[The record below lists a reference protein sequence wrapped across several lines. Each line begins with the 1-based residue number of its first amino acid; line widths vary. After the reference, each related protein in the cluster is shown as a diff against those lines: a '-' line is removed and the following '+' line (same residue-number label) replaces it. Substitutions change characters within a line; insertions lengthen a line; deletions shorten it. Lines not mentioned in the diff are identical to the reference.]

1 VNKDLYN
8 SPKGEIE
15 FPKDKREHM
24 KKCFHMVKGADENT
38 EGFNRN
44 KELQTQKFIDYKQL
58 KRIKNFFDNFKNTS
72 SPEFHLLGGPGFKG
86 WVNQTLDSDRGAIDL
101 SKKAKSITSLDNQY
115 LDSHE
120 KNSDLKKHFRPSYS
134 HKKSGHKITGIE
146 EQIERINDLIK
157 KII

>member
-1 VNKDLYN
+1 MNKDLYGKEYEIPRHIVNTLKSALQKYGNN
-8 SPKGEIE
+8 SSENVKRV
-15 FPKDKREHM
+15 KDL
-24 KKCFHMVKGADENT
+24 T
-38 EGFNRN
+38 ETG
-44 KELQTQKFIDYKQL
+44 KVTYQQL
-58 KRIKNFFDNFKNTS
+58 KRIKNWFDSNQNTS
-72 SPEFHLLGGPGFKG
+72 DPEFHLLGGPGFKG

-157 KII
+157 KIL

>member
-1 VNKDLYN
+1 MNKDLYN

-58 KRIKNFFDNFKNTS
+58 KRIKNFFDNFKGKHTDPSFILN
-72 SPEFHLLGGPGFKG
+72 GGVEIKN
-86 WVNQTLDSDRGAIDL
+86 WVNNELRKMREYGHLTKRNKMDTGMQNAFI
-101 SKKAKSITSLDNQY
+101 KP
-115 LDSHE
+115 HE
-120 KNSDLKKHFRPSYS
+120 KKDFTNVR
-134 HKKSGHKITGIE
+134 KSQEHSKTVE
-146 EQIERINDLIK
+146 RYTEAVTESLRRINEIMLK
-157 KII
+157 L

>member
-1 VNKDLYN
+1 MNKDLYGKEYEIPRHIVNTLKSALQKYGNN
-8 SPKGEIE
+8 SSENVKRV
-15 FPKDKREHM
+15 KDL
-24 KKCFHMVKGADENT
+24 T
-38 EGFNRN
+38 ETG
-44 KELQTQKFIDYKQL
+44 KATYQQL
-58 KRIKNFFDNFKNTS
+58 KRIKNWFDSNQNTS

-157 KII
+157 KIL

>member
-1 VNKDLYN
+1 MNKDLYGKEYEIPRHIVNTLKSALQKYGNN
-8 SPKGEIE
+8 SSENVKRV
-15 FPKDKREHM
+15 KDL
-24 KKCFHMVKGADENT
+24 T
-38 EGFNRN
+38 ETG
-44 KELQTQKFIDYKQL
+44 KATYQQL
-58 KRIKNFFDNFKNTS
+58 KRIKNWFDSNQNTS
-72 SPEFHLLGGPGFKG
+72 NPEFHLLGGPGFKG

-157 KII
+157 KIL